1 MSGRQKVLKEYKLPF
16 KNKENILEKRLLFT
30 FVDFP
35 PSDACSGIGQRPGH
49 P

>member
-1 MSGRQKVLKEYKLPF
+1 
-16 KNKENILEKRLLFT
+16 LLFT

-49 P
+49 PWNRMIATKS